1 MTIEY
6 GGAVLPVMLA
16 TAFTL
21 FVMGLFQA
29 SRRYGGSKEWKG
41 WPAIRARMQGFAVMT
56 GGLLVAI
63 FAYSYWLP
71 LGAEFEAAQQ
81 RLSATQSGNAA
92 LRKERDQLTLENSQL
107 RELQNDLKD
116 NENSFDE
123 LTGKFNALKAASK
136 AQSDL
141 LTVLLERE
149 KKSRRKIAD
158 LLLDVQAQRAKNAD
172 LVKEK
177 AALEAARLNLS
188 AKLKQLQGEFDILRE
203 KEARARDAL
212 GLINAVK
219 RATQGQ

>member
-1 MTIEY
+1 MEKESFAGT
-6 GGAVLPVMLA
+6 AVALVHNGTPNRYNKIFISLLRYFKRNA
-16 TAFTL
+16 ID
-21 FVMGLFQA
+21 A
-29 SRRYGGSKEWKG
+29 SIIAVR
-41 WPAIRARMQGFAVMT
+41 GFAPPFF
-56 GGLLVAI
+56 I
-63 FAYSYWLP
+63 RS
-71 LGAEFEAAQQ
+71 
-81 RLSATQSGNAA
+81 
-92 LRKERDQLTLENSQL
+92 
-107 RELQNDLKD
+107 
-116 NENSFDE
+116 
-123 LTGKFNALKAASK
+123 SK